1 MKTPFFILF
10 IAFCG
15 FIFAQNPVAPFKRG
29 EKITYRVHY
38 GFIDAG
44 EATIEVDKETNF
56 AGKPVYHIIGNG
68 RSLGTFNYFYKV
80 RDRYESYIDERTFL
94 PIYFLRRTDEG
105 GYIINQDYVFN
116 RYNNTVKSKR
126 SGSDAKRNGDSIYN
140 VQENMHDILSAFYYA
155 RSLDNTKFDVG
166 KEVSLNTFFD
176 EEHFP
181 MKFKVIGRE
190 TIKTKLGKVKCFKV
204 RPILQKGR
212 VFKNE
217 EDLTLWVSDDANR
230 IPIRMQANVLV
241 GSIKMD
247 IKQVEN
253 LRYPL
258 AFEK

>member
-1 MKTPFFILF
+1 MKLTPFLIAVFISSISL
-10 IAFCG
+10 
-15 FIFAQNPVAPFKRG
+15 AQVANKPFKRG
-29 EKITYRVHY
+29 EKVAYRVHY

-44 EATIEVDKETNF
+44 EATIEIDQEKNF
-56 AGKPVYHIIGNG
+56 AGKPVYHIIGHG

-116 RYNNTVKSKR
+116 RYNNTVKTKR
-126 SGSDAKRNGDSIYN
+126 SGSDKKRNGDSIFS
-140 VQENMHDILSAFYYA
+140 VQDNMHDLLSAFFYA
-155 RSLDNTKFDVG
+155 RTLDNAHFEVG
-166 KEVSLNTFFD
+166 KEVVLNTFFD

-212 VFKNE
+212 VFKSE
-217 EDLTLWVSDDANR
+217 EDLTLWVSDDKNR
-230 IPIRMQANVLV
+230 IPIRLQAEVLV

-247 IKQVEN
+247 IKSAEN
-253 LRYPL
+253 LAHPL
-258 AFEK
+258 ALEK